1 MTSVVLG
8 IGTAV
13 PDKILTNL
21 ELESMVD
28 TTDEWILS
36 RTGIEE
42 RRIADPAQ
50 ATSDLAL
57 SASKL
62 ALERAGISADE
73 LDLILVA
80 TVTPDMIFP
89 ATACILQEA
98 LGAVNAGAFDLSAG
112 CSGFIYALT
121 IADQFLRGGKC
132 RYVLIAAAETLSR
145 ITNYEDRN
153 TCILFG
159 DGAGAA
165 VLGQGSKPYGI
176 ISTYIGA
183 DGSGE
188 SLLHVPAGGSRLPA
202 SQETIG
208 KDLHYIHMQGNEV
221 FKFAV
226 SIIPDCITR
235 VLKESG
241 MAIENVDHFVFHQAN
256 RRILKTAVKRMNLP
270 WEKLIVNLEKYGNIS
285 AASIPLALGEAVEDG
300 RVKEGDLVMMVAFGA
315 GLTMGAALVRWGEA
329 RND

>member
-13 PDKILTNL
+13 PEKILTNI

-28 TTDEWILS
+28 TTEEWILS

-42 RRIADPAQ
+42 RRIAACAQ

-57 SASKL
+57 SASKA
-62 ALERAGISADE
+62 ALEQGGISADQ

-89 ATACILQEA
+89 STACILQRA

-112 CSGFIYALT
+112 CTGFVYALT
-121 IADQFLRGGKC
+121 VAEQFLASGKC

-159 DGAGAA
+159 DGAGAV
-165 VLGQGSKPYGI
+165 VLGRGSKPYGI
-176 ISTYIGA
+176 ISAYLGA
-183 DGSGE
+183 DGNGE
-188 SLLHVPAGGSRLPA
+188 SLLYVPAGGSRLPA
-202 SQETIG
+202 SPQTVA
-208 KDLHYIHMQGNEV
+208 DNLHYIHMQGNEV

-226 SIIPDCITR
+226 SVIPECIDR
-235 VLKESG
+235 VLNQSG
-241 MAIENVDHFVFHQAN
+241 MAMEDVDHFVFHQAN
-256 RRILKTAVKRMNLP
+256 RRILQTAVKRLGIS
-270 WEKLIVNLEKYGNIS
+270 WEKVIVNLERYGNVS

-300 RVKEGDLVMMVAFGA
+300 RIKEGDLIMMVAFGA
-315 GLTMGAALVRWGEA
+315 GLTMGAVLMRWGGA
-329 RND
+329 GND